1 MTPTETHSKVQV
13 RQSGGML
20 FLRARTPLHPGA
32 GAAVGAVD
40 LPVQR
45 EKHTGWPM
53 IQGSA
58 VKGVLRDYYR
68 LHLMKDNI
76 NSRAEAD
83 KDKTL
88 ESLFGPA
95 KADDHDDQ
103 HAGAVGFTDAR
114 ILAFPLRSARGVFA
128 WATCPA
134 VIARLI
140 EDVRMCGATLSLTA
154 PRIND
159 SDKVILG
166 AEAESTLWV
175 QANGRGTGIILED
188 MLFTQKIEGQTT
200 IAQSLAAWLASNL
213 DTLGA
218 LEPLKRLVILH
229 DDAFSHAVKHCTEI
243 ITRIALNYDRKKV
256 IDGALFSQ
264 ELLPS
269 ETLMYSVCLMEKPRG
284 GELKTSAE
292 GLKALQDAFASCI
305 LQLGGDETTGKGWC
319 EARLRSAG
327 EISRTNGGA

>member
-58 VKGVLRDYYR
+58 VKGVLRDSYR
-68 LHLMKDNI
+68 LHLMNGAL

-95 KADDHDDQ
+95 KAEDNNDQ
-103 HAGAVGFTDAR
+103 CAGAAGFTDAR
-114 ILAFPLRSARGVFA
+114 ILAFPLRSAKGVFA
-128 WATCPA
+128 WTTCPA
-134 VIARLI
+134 VVARLR
-140 EDVRMCGATLSLTA
+140 EDLQLCGATA
-154 PRIND
+154 PFTEPTIGD
-159 SDKVILG
+159 ADTVILG
-166 AEAESTLWV
+166 PDAARELWIQV
-175 QANGRGTGIILED
+175 NGQDRGLVLED
-188 MLFTQKIEGQTT
+188 MLFTRKNDQQQGT
-200 IAQSLAAWLASNL
+200 AVSLAGWLALCMDSISGL
-213 DTLGA
+213 A
-218 LEPLKRLVILH
+218 PERRLVILP

-243 ITRIALNYDRKKV
+243 ITRIALDYDKKKV
-256 IDGALFSQ
+256 KRGALFSQ

-269 ETLMYSVCLMEKPRG
+269 ETLLYSVCLMEKPRG
-284 GELKTSAE
+284 GALSTAVE
-292 GLKALQDAFASCI
+292 GIQALQNAFVSCT

-319 EARLRSAG
+319 DGRLKSAA

>member
-1 MTPTETHSKVQV
+1 MTPTETHTETQA
-13 RQSGGML
+13 RQTGGML

-53 IQGSA
+53 IQSSA

-68 LHLMKDNI
+68 LHLMEGGL
-76 NSRAEAD
+76 NSRVDAD
-83 KDKTL
+83 KDPKL
-88 ESLFGPA
+88 VSLFGPA
-95 KADDHDDQ
+95 KTDDKNDQ
-103 HAGAVGFTDAR
+103 HAGAAGFTDAR
-114 ILAFPLRSARGVFA
+114 TLAFPLRSARGVFA

-134 VIARLI
+134 VVARLI
-140 EDVRMCGATLSLTA
+140 DDLRLCGAVHSLTA
-154 PRIND
+154 PRISD
-159 SDKVILG
+159 SDQVILT
-166 AEAESTLWV
+166 AEAEAALWV
-175 QANGRGTGIILED
+175 RANGLVLED
-188 MLFTQKIEGQTT
+188 MLFTRKIEGQTS
-200 IAQSLAAWLASNL
+200 IAQALAAWIGRNL

-218 LEPLKRLVILH
+218 LEPQKRLVILP

-243 ITRIALNYDRKKV
+243 ITRIALDYDRKKV

-269 ETLMYSVCLMEKPRG
+269 ETLLYSVCLMEKPRG
-284 GELKTSAE
+284 GELKTPDE
-292 GLKALQDAFASCI
+292 GMKALQDAFGACI

-319 EARLRSAG
+319 EARLRSAA